1 MRDLDVSS
9 CTVARDSSSKRFCV
23 EAVDAGMD
31 GAAGAA
37 AGAGRGDGVGAGVV
51 AGAAGGAGMG
61 AGEGSGMDAEDGAG
75 ADEGDAAGFDEASA
89 MQQLCE
95 LLRRPLAEGKS
106 EFSHTSPSFQEW
118 VCASLD
124 CWKGEDGAWMRT
136 RIQRLTALPQPA
148 RAKVP
153 HPLDGLV
160 TWSVFKK
167 KDEDNGKL
175 GKSFQFRA
183 SSICRRVTRGL
194 HESVRP
200 MCENYT
206 PDHIKAVVAWHRENS
221 VTPKLHKTPEM
232 VKNCF

>member
-1 MRDLDVSS
+1 
-9 CTVARDSSSKRFCV
+9 
-23 EAVDAGMD
+23 
-31 GAAGAA
+31 
-37 AGAGRGDGVGAGVV
+37 
-51 AGAAGGAGMG
+51 
-61 AGEGSGMDAEDGAG
+61 
-75 ADEGDAAGFDEASA
+75 
-89 MQQLCE
+89 
-95 LLRRPLAEGKS
+95 
-106 EFSHTSPSFQEW
+106 
-118 VCASLD
+118 
-124 CWKGEDGAWMRT
+124 MRT

-160 TWSVFKK
+160 TWSVLKK

-221 VTPKLHKTPEM
+221 VTPKLHETPEM
-232 VKNCF
+232 VKKCF

>member
-1 MRDLDVSS
+1 
-9 CTVARDSSSKRFCV
+9 
-23 EAVDAGMD
+23 
-31 GAAGAA
+31 
-37 AGAGRGDGVGAGVV
+37 
-51 AGAAGGAGMG
+51 
-61 AGEGSGMDAEDGAG
+61 
-75 ADEGDAAGFDEASA
+75 
-89 MQQLCE
+89 MQQLCD
-95 LLRRPLAEGKS
+95 LLRRPLADGKS
-106 EFSHTSPSFQEW
+106 KFSYTSPFFQEW
-118 VCASLD
+118 VCALID

-200 MCENYT
+200 ICAGYT
-206 PDHIKAVVAWHRENS
+206 PDHIEAVVTWFRENS
-221 VTPKLHKTPEM
+221 AQPKPNETAKM
-232 VKNCF
+232 VKTAFKTHFGCMNPRCNRTCTSFDVDHVNCKMKKATYGNLITKKKSPPSVYRVCREMTMTQNFCVTCHRIKSGLEIALKQSLRRK